1 MQRALKRSEQV
12 ARLIVRDIVD
22 NSLAPDTPLLP
33 EAAMLKQYG
42 VSRASLREG
51 LRILEVHG
59 IVTLKPGPNGGPR
72 VGSADALHFAQ
83 MSTLF
88 YEANGGTYAELASSR
103 VVLEPIVAALAAKN
117 RTAVH
122 VAQIESWLERQSAAD
137 HSDVQSAVALSNE
150 IHQIVAD
157 ASGNRILSLIVASFD
172 EAFAPYYSDALNSE
186 ENVSVA
192 KAHDRIARAII
203 AGDADG
209 AEKAMRR
216 HMEAYLKDFAT
227 RDPALMRRAVGWL

>member
-1 MQRALKRSEQV
+1 
-12 ARLIVRDIVD
+12 
-22 NSLAPDTPLLP
+22 
-33 EAAMLKQYG
+33 MLKQYG

-88 YEANGGTYAELASSR
+88 YEANGGTYAELAGAR
-103 VVLEPIVAALAAKN
+103 VVLEPMIAGLAARN
-117 RTAVH
+117 RNQSHIDRLEEWLSRQAGADLGDVH
-122 VAQIESWLERQSAAD
+122 
-137 HSDVQSAVALSNE
+137 SAVTLSNE
-150 IHQIVAD
+150 IHQIVAE
-157 ASGNRILSLIVASFD
+157 AAGNRILSLIVASFD
-172 EAFAPYYSDALNSE
+172 EAFSVYYSDALNSE

-192 KAHDRIARAII
+192 KAHERIARAII
-203 AGDADG
+203 EGDAEK
-209 AEKAMRR
+209 AERAMRR
-216 HMEAYLKDFAT
+216 HMEAYVEDFET